1 MFNFTGTVSDIKK
14 KLFQLDF
21 NKKYDVEIKQHREKR
36 SLNANSYA
44 WHLISEI
51 ANVLNS
57 DKDSIYLIMLK
68 RYGVSDIIPVSNEV
82 PINLYFKYFDIEA
95 KNNKYTWYKVY
106 RGSSQYN
113 TKEMSIFINGIIS
126 ECREMDIPTKE
137 EKEIEA
143 LVRDWENYESKN

>member
-1 MFNFTGTVSDIKK
+1 
-14 KLFQLDF
+14 
-21 NKKYDVEIKQHREKR
+21 
-36 SLNANSYA
+36 
-44 WHLISEI
+44 
-51 ANVLNS
+51 
-57 DKDSIYLIMLK
+57 MLK